1 MGVGVV
7 HRGGED
13 LPPLERRFDL
23 MAQANRNRKGR
34 PKKKT
39 NKSATFR
46 LPQEL
51 LDQLAAEADEQERSQ
66 TTLVRRALEAYL
78 AKQAA
83 EDRE

>member
-1 MGVGVV
+1 
-7 HRGGED
+7 
-13 LPPLERRFDL
+13 
-23 MAQANRNRKGR
+23 MAQANQKQKGR

-78 AKQAA
+78 AKQEA

>member
-1 MGVGVV
+1 
-7 HRGGED
+7 
-13 LPPLERRFDL
+13 
-23 MAQANRNRKGR
+23 MARANQNRKGR

-39 NKSATFR
+39 TSKSATFR

-78 AKQAA
+78 ANQAE

>member
-1 MGVGVV
+1 
-7 HRGGED
+7 
-13 LPPLERRFDL
+13 
-23 MAQANRNRKGR
+23 MAQANQNRKGR

-78 AKQAA
+78 ANQAE

>member
-1 MGVGVV
+1 
-7 HRGGED
+7 
-13 LPPLERRFDL
+13 
-23 MAQANRNRKGR
+23 MAQGNQNRRGR
-34 PKKKT
+34 PKKKKT

-51 LDQLAAEADEQERSQ
+51 LDQLAAEADSQERSQ

-78 AKQAA
+78 AKQEA

>member
-1 MGVGVV
+1 
-7 HRGGED
+7 
-13 LPPLERRFDL
+13 
-23 MAQANRNRKGR
+23 MAQANRNRKGQ

-78 AKQAA
+78 AKQKA